1 MLEAI
6 QMEGSLA
13 KKGLGVLVDRKL
25 NRSQQYALA
34 TEEASGVLG
43 FIRQIVASRWKEV
56 NLPIYSA
63 LMRLHLGVLCSVL
76 APPVQERPGYTGD
89 SAMKGHKDI

>member
-34 TEEASGVLG
+34 T
-43 FIRQIVASRWKEV
+43 
-56 NLPIYSA
+56 
-63 LMRLHLGVLCSVL
+63 
-76 APPVQERPGYTGD
+76 
-89 SAMKGHKDI
+89 

>member
-6 QMEGSLA
+6 QMEGSLT

-43 FIRQIVASRWKEV
+43 FIRQIVASR
-56 NLPIYSA
+56 
-63 LMRLHLGVLCSVL
+63 
-76 APPVQERPGYTGD
+76 
-89 SAMKGHKDI
+89 